1 MLQSQPEENKGPPK
15 ILVVDDEL
23 MNIEVITSMLNDQ
36 GYKTD
41 SVMSGKEAIEK
52 VKQRIELYL
61 QGEAENY
68 RLIFLD
74 YSMPDKDGIQV
85 AKEIIQ
91 MFKGKKNLG

>member
-1 MLQSQPEENKGPPK
+1 
-15 ILVVDDEL
+15 

>member
-1 MLQSQPEENKGPPK
+1 
-15 ILVVDDEL
+15 
-23 MNIEVITSMLNDQ
+23 MLNDQ